1 MKTILTTTALT
12 LMLAMPAFAQSGS
25 DLTCADFLALDEA
38 EQMAAVEALHS
49 GDMMA
54 DDMAADDMAADDM
67 AADDMAA
74 DDMAADD
81 MASDDMAS
89 DDMAAD
95 DMGADDMA
103 ADATVASVMA
113 ACADAP
119 ESMISDTM

>member
-38 EQMAAVEALHS
+38 GQMAAVEALHS

-67 AADDMAA
+67 AADDMA
-74 DDMAADD
+74 
-81 MASDDMAS
+81 SDDMAS

-95 DMGADDMA
+95 DMA
-103 ADATVASVMA
+103 ADATVASVTA

>member
-38 EQMAAVEALHS
+38 GQMAAVEALHS

-74 DDMAADD
+74 DDMA
-81 MASDDMAS
+81 SDDMAS

-95 DMGADDMA
+95 DMA
-103 ADATVASVMA
+103 ADATVASVTA

>member
-38 EQMAAVEALHS
+38 GQMAAVEALHS

-74 DDMAADD
+74 DDMA
-81 MASDDMAS
+81 S

-95 DMGADDMA
+95 DMAADDMA
-103 ADATVASVMA
+103 ADDMAAEATVASVTT

>member
-38 EQMAAVEALHS
+38 GQMAAVEALHS

-54 DDMAADDMAADDM
+54 DDMPADDMAA
-67 AADDMAA
+67 
-74 DDMAADD
+74 
-81 MASDDMAS
+81 

-103 ADATVASVMA
+103 ADATVASVTA